1 MVCCNRKHAHGSN
14 LKLLKSRTI
23 VLSGIDGSG
32 KSAHALKLSQELKHQ
47 GKPVRYLWMRGY
59 GRTLLSFPL
68 LVLCRILKITEVRTL
83 NNGIKVSLYRFYE
96 HKPLRFLWPWVQL
109 VDSLLFS
116 IWLVYC
122 PLLFSKDVIIMDR
135 SVIDTL
141 VDVIADTHAPIAFQ
155 SFQRFLLALLP
166 KNSIVVIFDVCEE
179 VAMVRKK
186 DIFCV
191 EYLTSRR
198 GLYKR
203 LAAGYGWKIAPTEEK
218 FEIVHKIFASLIDQD
233 S

>member
-1 MVCCNRKHAHGSN
+1 MVGIV
-14 LKLLKSRTI
+14 KLLKARAI

-32 KSAHALKLSQELKHQ
+32 KSTHARKLAQELEHQ

-68 LVLCRILKITEVRTL
+68 LVLCRILKITEVKTL
-83 NNGIKVSLYRFYE
+83 KNGIKVSLYKFYE
-96 HKPLRFLWPWVQL
+96 HKPLRFLWPWLQF

-116 IWLVYC
+116 ILLVYR
-122 PLLFSKDVIIMDR
+122 PLLFSKDVIILDR

-166 KNSIVVIFDVCEE
+166 KNSLVVIFDVREE
-179 VAMVRKK
+179 IAMVRKK
-186 DIFCV
+186 DVLCV

-198 GLYKR
+198 GLYKH
-203 LAAGYGWKIAPTEEK
+203 LAAGYGWRLAATEEK
-218 FEIVHKIFASLIDQD
+218 FEITHKIFAPIMDQD
-233 S
+233 LRVGRL